1 MLTAFL
7 FDLEAA
13 PSTAS
18 TIPFSVDSAAGFT
31 TLPQQLEQP
40 QICLAAVRPK
50 HAKPP
55 VHIRKYGG
63 EVVSPYPSL
72 YAHDVS
78 FTYIKGYSK

>member
-1 MLTAFL
+1 MLTAFM

-13 PSTAS
+13 LSTAS
-18 TIPFSVDSAAGFT
+18 AIPFSVDSAAGFT
-31 TLPQQLEQP
+31 TLPQRLEQP
-40 QICLAAVRPK
+40 RIYLAAAGPE

-55 VHIRKYGG
+55 VQIRKYGG

-78 FTYIKGYSK
+78 FIYIKG